1 MAVRGCSLLLVL
13 EIATLY
19 SLIQIYVWHWQ
30 FTAPWFAWPIFM
42 LLLAT
47 HVWRRDTLWSV
58 GLEFHHFLP
67 VLKQGALAAIP
78 FILALIL
85 IGTLT
90 GQIGLIPLKA
100 RSFTPS
106 LRYILWATFQQYGLQ
121 GYFHSRLMQVL
132 SKPFWSSSVN
142 ALIFMSFHFPNPIL
156 MIFTL
161 LGGFVFSLIY
171 AKNRN
176 IFALGIVHG
185 LMGLLLSNCFPKEI
199 LHNMRV
205 GPGYF
210 R

>member
-1 MAVRGCSLLLVL
+1 MKLPRLVLFL

-19 SLIQIYVWHWQ
+19 SLIQIYVWRWQ
-30 FTAPWFAWPIFM
+30 FTAPWLAWPIFM

-47 HVWRRDTLWSV
+47 HVCHRDTMTSL
-58 GLEFHHFLP
+58 GFELHHFIP
-67 VLKQGALAAIP
+67 VLRQAALAALP
-78 FILALIL
+78 FILALLL
-85 IGTLT
+85 IGTLS
-90 GQIGLIPLKA
+90 GQIWLAPLKA
-100 RSFTPS
+100 RSLTPS
-106 LRYILWATFQQYGLQ
+106 FRYILWATFQQYGLQ
-121 GYFHSRLMQVL
+121 GYFHNRLMQAIA
-132 SKPFWSSSVN
+132 KPFWSSALN
-142 ALIFMSFHFPNPIL
+142 ALVFMSFHFPNPIL